1 MRKKNT
7 LYTVNKWNQPLF
19 MSENKHLFWDGGGNV
34 GSQPLSFSSNG
45 STYFDNYAQNYASS
59 KMGGNGS
66 ADFSKMSSMF
76 GSQGGQGGQGGGQA
90 AGNAAWLQA
99 IPGGLNGWTV
109 AM

>member
-1 MRKKNT
+1 MSDNKN
-7 LYTVNKWNQPLF
+7 
-19 MSENKHLFWDGGGNV
+19 LFWDGGGNV

-59 KMGGNGS
+59 KMGGNGG

-76 GSQGGQGGQGGGQA
+76 GSQGGQGGGQA